1 MILKNNLKPKQISK
15 LLLIWMISISIL
27 NKEYLLDNLKKFKF
41 DYKLFLFGFFLQVV
55 NSTAVTIYG
64 PWKINKLFN
73 EDPVNFEDSKN
84 KTIFSYNIYE
94 LYLWFDYI
102 ISMIMFVKMEKS
114 FILAQFLAD
123 IITKNLI
130 LLSYFENKKFNSLK

>member
-15 LLLIWMISISIL
+15 LLIVWMISVSIL
-27 NKEYLLDNLKKFKF
+27 NKNYLINNIKKFKF
-41 DYKLFLFGFFLQVV
+41 DYKLFFFGFMLQVI
-55 NSTAVTIYG
+55 NSTAVTIYN
-64 PWKINKLFN
+64 PWIINKLFN
-73 EDPVNFEDSKN
+73 DDPTEFDDSKN
-84 KTIFSYNIYE
+84 ITIISYNIYE

-123 IITKNLI
+123 IITKNYLI
-130 LLSYFENKKFNSLK
+130 TY

>member
-15 LLLIWMISISIL
+15 ILFIWMISVSLL
-27 NKEYLLDNLKKFKF
+27 NKDFLLNSIKKFKF
-41 DYKLFLFGFFLQVV
+41 DYKLFLFGFFLQII
-55 NSTAVTIYG
+55 NTTAVTVCG

-73 EDPVNFEDSKN
+73 DDNVYFEDSKN
-84 KTIFSYNIYE
+84 ITFISYNIYE

-123 IITKNLI
+123 IITKNFI
-130 LLSYFENKKFNSLK
+130 LLSYSDKKKFKK

>member
-15 LLLIWMISISIL
+15 LLIVWMISISIL
-27 NKEYLLDNLKKFKF
+27 NKNYLINNIKKFKF
-41 DYKLFLFGFFLQVV
+41 DYKLFFFGFILQVI
-55 NSTAVTIYG
+55 NSTAVTIYN

-73 EDPVNFEDSKN
+73 DDPTDFDDSKN
-84 KTIFSYNIYE
+84 ITIISYNIYE

-130 LLSYFENKKFNSLK
+130 LLSYCSKKNFKK

>member
-15 LLLIWMISISIL
+15 LLIVWMISISIL
-27 NKEYLLDNLKKFKF
+27 NKNYLINNIKKFKF
-41 DYKLFLFGFFLQVV
+41 DYKLFFFGFMLQVI
-55 NSTAVTIYG
+55 NSTAVTIYN
-64 PWKINKLFN
+64 PWIINKLFN
-73 EDPVNFEDSKN
+73 DDPTEFDDSKN
-84 KTIFSYNIYE
+84 ITIISYNIYE

-130 LLSYFENKKFNSLK
+130 LLSYCNKKNFKK